1 MGEDGRSPP
10 PGGAGAQLA
19 LTLARRLATPR
30 GLSQRALTRP
40 LHLYARRDR
49 DYEAGRLIP
58 PADVLRDYEKF
69 FGLAA
74 GALTRQRGQAIAER
88 ASLEDPPAR
97 SGPRAPGPPTVP
109 RQLPAVAAC
118 FVGRDQALATL
129 DVLLP
134 AGQPR
139 RALRRGV
146 VTVSGMGG
154 VGKTALAVWWAH
166 RAQGAFPAG
175 TLYVNLQGYD
185 PQAPP
190 LAPAIALE
198 GFLRAL
204 GVTTERIPFHV
215 GERAALFR
223 TLTAGQPILI
233 VLDNARDAEQVRPLL
248 PGTGAARAIV
258 TSRDRLAGLVVREGA
273 VPLALDVLEPPAAA
287 ALIQQV
293 AGLPVPDEGAHEVAR
308 LCGRLPLALRL
319 AAERIARDPC
329 GPGPDPGRAGRS
341 RRPAGQPRHRRGP
354 GEHCAA
360 GAGLVLRRPAR
371 AGPQLRSCAAWAR

>member
-19 LTLARRLATPR
+19 LTLRRLRRAR

-40 LHLYARRDR
+40 LHLNAHSAIA
-49 DYEAGRLIP
+49 DYEAGRRIP

-88 ASLEDPPAR
+88 ASLEDRPAR
-97 SGPRAPGPPTVP
+97 SGPPRSPGPAAHPVP

-134 AGQPR
+134 AGHAQRTAP
-139 RALRRGV
+139 GV

-175 TLYVNLQGYD
+175 TLYANLQGYD

-204 GVTTERIPFHV
+204 GVTTERIPFHA

-287 ALIQQV
+287 A
-293 AGLPVPDEGAHEVAR
+293 AD
-308 LCGRLPLALRL
+308 
-319 AAERIARDPC
+319 
-329 GPGPDPGRAGRS
+329 
-341 RRPAGQPRHRRGP
+341 PAGGR
-354 GEHCAA
+354 AA
-360 GAGLVLRRPAR
+360 GA
-371 AGPQLRSCAAWAR
+371 